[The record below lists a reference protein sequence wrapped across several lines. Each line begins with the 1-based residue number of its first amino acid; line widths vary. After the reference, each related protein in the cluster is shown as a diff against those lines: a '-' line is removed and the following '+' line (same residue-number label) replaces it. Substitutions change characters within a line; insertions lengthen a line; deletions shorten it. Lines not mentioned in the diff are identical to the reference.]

1 MQSLHSKGNQQ
12 PGQAKYLPLYFCQK
26 EANPQQPPVC
36 RMRREP
42 FIHLA
47 VLFFCSIHS
56 FVFSSFVALRHT
68 YKMCFKWW
76 WMVQVRGCAFGLCV
90 HLCWMLNSWK
100 NNSEAWGLLA
110 FQSKSRSLPKGQEC
124 VLDGSRTTLPDCSAL
139 ERWKWA
145 AWHCFKVHLLT
156 GCRTSKEQELSVDWR
171 IFPHTRKPSAYTQHS
186 PGHPSTDAQLTP
198 KPDSNRSRP

>member
-139 ERWKWA
+139 ERWKMG
-145 AWHCFKVHLLT
+145 CMTLLQ
-156 GCRTSKEQELSVDWR
+156 S
-171 IFPHTRKPSAYTQHS
+171 PSAHRLQDQQRAGAVCGLEDLPSHQKAFCLHTALPWPSPYRCSAHS
-186 PGHPSTDAQLTP
+186 KAW
-198 KPDSNRSRP
+198 